1 MLNLTESRQSIKKVR
16 CLKMLF
22 ILLFIVM
29 WILDWKC
36 DTYLFFRFLGSLIL
50 GGMLLLV
57 GVFMVSGKAIQSDT
71 PIQTESFAT
80 SGFTQS
86 RSGDK
91 YFTYSNENGTFQVSA
106 DSIQMEEGTKNEIKT
121 YKTSYPKIY
130 KYLFFFQ
137 DGKYYKVEIKP

>member
-1 MLNLTESRQSIKKVR
+1 
-16 CLKMLF
+16 MLF
-22 ILLFIVM
+22 ILLFIVL
-29 WILDWKC
+29 WILDKKC
-36 DTYLFFRFLGSLIL
+36 DTYWLFRFLGTLIL

-57 GVFMVSGKAIQSDT
+57 GVFMVSDKAIQSDT

-80 SGFTQS
+80 GSFTRS
-86 RSGDK
+86 RSGEK
-91 YFTYSNENGTFQVSA
+91 YFTYSNENGTFEIPA
-106 DSIQMEEGTKNEIKT
+106 DSTQMKEGTKNEIKT

>member
-1 MLNLTESRQSIKKVR
+1 
-16 CLKMLF
+16 MLF
-22 ILLFIVM
+22 ILLFIVL
-29 WILDWKC
+29 WILDKKYN
-36 DTYLFFRFLGSLIL
+36 TYWIFRLLGTLFL

-57 GVFMVSGKAIQSDT
+57 GVFMVSDKAIQSDT

-80 SGFTQS
+80 GSFTRS

-91 YFTYSNENGTFQVSA
+91 YFTYSNENGTFEIPA
-106 DSIQMEEGTKNEIKT
+106 DFTQMKEGTKNEIKT

-137 DGKYYKVEIKP
+137 DRKYYKVEIKP

>member
-1 MLNLTESRQSIKKVR
+1 
-16 CLKMLF
+16 MLF
-22 ILLFIVM
+22 ILLFIVL
-29 WILDWKC
+29 WILDKKYN
-36 DTYLFFRFLGSLIL
+36 TYWIFRFLGTLFL

-57 GVFMVSGKAIQSDT
+57 GVFMVSDKAIQSDT

-80 SGFTQS
+80 GSFTRS

-91 YFTYSNENGTFQVSA
+91 YFTYSNENGTFEIPA
-106 DSIQMEEGTKNEIKT
+106 DFTQMKEGTKNEIKT

-137 DGKYYKVEIKP
+137 DRKYYKVEIKP

>member
-1 MLNLTESRQSIKKVR
+1 
-16 CLKMLF
+16 MLF
-22 ILLFIVM
+22 ILLFIVL
-29 WILDWKC
+29 WILDKKC
-36 DTYLFFRFLGSLIL
+36 DTYWLFRFLGTLIL

-57 GVFMVSGKAIQSDT
+57 GVFMVSDKAIQSDT

-80 SGFTQS
+80 GGFTRS

-91 YFTYSNENGTFQVSA
+91 YFTYSNENGTSEIPA
-106 DSIQMEEGTKNEIKT
+106 DYTQMKEGTKNEIKT
-121 YKTSYPKIY
+121 YKISYPKIY

>member
-1 MLNLTESRQSIKKVR
+1 
-16 CLKMLF
+16 MLF

-29 WILDWKC
+29 WILDWKF
-36 DTYLFFRFLGSLIL
+36 DTYSFFRILGSLIL
-50 GGMLLLV
+50 GGMLFLV
-57 GVFMVSGKAIQSDT
+57 GLFMVTGKAIQSDT